1 MSLHAPPPLSLS
13 LQERYA
19 HRSMLGERHILE
31 SEFFALYRDISAA
44 IASHA
49 AFEEKICFDWGML
62 VPSTND
68 GGEASGAPKSVS
80 RAWKQRRAVLGHFSS
95 AVLAASKDE
104 DDDGAE
110 QEEGEGSNGRG
121 AVSGSGLG
129 ASPVSAA
136 VRKRSRAGPPR
147 GPANAQSI
155 DAQLDAEE
163 RQRWH
168 RK

>member
-1 MSLHAPPPLSLS
+1 
-13 LQERYA
+13 
-19 HRSMLGERHILE
+19 MLGERHILE

-62 VPSTND
+62 VHSTND

-80 RAWKQRRAVLGHFSS
+80 RAWKQRRAVLGHFS
-95 AVLAASKDE
+95 KDE
-104 DDDGAE
+104 DADGAE
-110 QEEGEGSNGRG
+110 QEEGEGSNVRG
-121 AVSGSGLG
+121 AVSGGGLG